1 MGAISATLLSLLS
14 CGDHLVADKT
24 LYGCTFARIHETLPR
39 FGIRADSIDMSD
51 MAQVKAAIRPDTKVV
66 YFETIAN
73 PGMKVTDI
81 AAVADYA
88 HALNPGCLVIVDN
101 TFATPLLVQP
111 LKLGADVV
119 VHSATKYLNGH
130 GDVVAGFSVA
140 RKEIMD
146 KIRMVGL
153 KDITGA
159 VLGPQEAFLILRGLK
174 TLRVRM
180 DAVCANTQKVVDFL
194 AGSKY
199 VQKVFY
205 PGLENHPDHAVAIR
219 EMTRFGG
226 VASFEMG
233 SFEEAK
239 QVLNHVHLCALA
251 VSLGDCETL
260 IQRPASM
267 THSMCT
273 KEEIEAAGFSDR
285 LICLAVGLEDP
296 DDIIADLQQ
305 AFEAAQN

>member
-24 LYGCTFARIHETLPR
+24 LYGCTFALIHETLPR
-39 FGIRADSIDMSD
+39 FGIHADSIDMTD

-66 YFETIAN
+66 CFETTAN
-73 PGMKVTDI
+73 PSMKVTDI

-88 HALNPGCLVIVDN
+88 HAQNPDCIVIVDN

-140 RKEIMD
+140 RK
-146 KIRMVGL
+146 
-153 KDITGA
+153 DITGA

-174 TLRVRM
+174 TLKVRT

-205 PGLENHPDHAVAIR
+205 PSLENHPDHTVATR

-226 VASFEMG
+226 VVSLEMG

-239 QVLNHVHLCALA
+239 KVLNHVHLCALA
-251 VSLGDCETL
+251 VSLGNCETL
-260 IQRPASM
+260 IQHPASM

-285 LICLAVGLEDP
+285 LIRLAVGLEDP